1 MKQKKKLRSRIILA
15 ARQRIMSVVFPIAPG
30 ATSEEWHT
38 FFTQA
43 NLQIEHQEIFRRTHN
58 YDDWTTRSQMPEVEK
73 IRLETYILQSAP
85 HIQDYFAVETH
96 ENGHIKNFS
105 TDFIIL
111 KGRKSTVQSK

>member
-1 MKQKKKLRSRIILA
+1 M
-15 ARQRIMSVVFPIAPG
+15 FPIAPG